1 MKPSG
6 VTRYDAE
13 TLGWNDMHSLF
24 DLKHITA
31 PLCQSLVVFAIQTG
45 LRRSKIL
52 GIQWRDVDLSAGT
65 LSVRR
70 ALIKLPS
77 GETELNAPKNGK
89 GRVVDLLDES
99 LNALQQWR
107 CENSENGNFVFCLSD
122 RSLLDP
128 GQVTP
133 TFKRIAGKAV
143 LTKFKFRDLQHTLAS
158 LMLFKGIHLMI
169 ASERLGHSNIANT
182 VDLYFHVLPADQRGV
197 VRRLGSKRRK
207 GNGKFFQKWVE
218 STRYE
223 SGEWM
228 GPGGPCGLQNRI
240 ASYFQ
245 LS

>member
-1 MKPSG
+1 
-6 VTRYDAE
+6 
-13 TLGWNDMHSLF
+13 MHSLF

-77 GETELNAPKNGK
+77 GETELNAPKNRQG
-89 GRVVDLLDES
+89 GVVNLLYESVES
-99 LNALQQWR
+99 LNALQQRR
-107 CENSENGNFVFCLSD
+107 CDNSDYGNFVFCLSD

-133 TFKRIAGKAV
+133 TFKRIEGKAV
-143 LTKFKFRDLQHTLAS
+143 LTRFRLRDLRHTLAS
-158 LMLFKGIHLMI
+158 LILFKGIHLMI
-169 ASERLGHSNIANT
+169 FSERLGHSSTTNT
-182 VDLYFHVLPADQRGV
+182 VDLYSHVLPSDQRGAV
-197 VRRLGSKRRK
+197 NRLGSKWNK
-207 GNGKFFQKWVE
+207 GNGKFFPKWVK
-218 STRYE
+218 STSYE

-228 GPGGPCGLQNRI
+228 GPGGPCGLQNRY
-240 ASYFQ
+240 AS
-245 LS
+245 LEAG